1 LIVTAR
7 CKTGS
12 DRHRMI
18 EFLQSKRTVNF
29 VPKFLGKHRD
39 CILMPCKANGVA
51 DLSVTL
57 ETVEDF
63 MGKGRRT
70 IAFPAALE
78 RRFEQD
84 TQERR
89 CARLRV
95 GILVS
100 AVLYNFFLIA
110 DWLLVPDVLRTATL
124 LHLGLVTPWM
134 LFAAWS
140 MTKRPPPFVRECMAA
155 SVPLFIILQIDYG
168 FASTTSE
175 SAAHYQ
181 YVVIPTLLY
190 ANVSLHRLPFR
201 FARVVT
207 AAVLICHAAVVL
219 SANYISN
226 PVAVMILVQ
235 LAICAYIT
243 LVANYTM
250 ERDLRRAYL
259 FSLRDRLRHS
269 LADAASKRDSLTGLA
284 NRHHLD
290 IELRRLWAVDAEPPA
305 IVSMI
310 LMDIDYFKRLND
322 RYGHGAGDLC
332 LKRMASILTAELG
345 AAAEGAVRYGGEE
358 FLVVLPEMQLV
369 DAMRIAE
376 RIRRSVEMATIPNEG
391 HGLLGIV
398 TASFGVAS
406 ASVGEL
412 TAAELIAVADTA
424 LYAAKRKGRN
434 QVWPPLATPSDTSN
448 VEQISFRDR
457 A

>member
-1 LIVTAR
+1 
-7 CKTGS
+7 
-12 DRHRMI
+12 
-18 EFLQSKRTVNF
+18 
-29 VPKFLGKHRD
+29 
-39 CILMPCKANGVA
+39 
-51 DLSVTL
+51 LSVTL
-57 ETVEDF
+57 EAVEAL

-78 RRFEQD
+78 RRFEED

-89 CARLRV
+89 CTRLRV

-100 AVLYNFFLIA
+100 AVLYNCFLIA
-110 DWLLVPDVLRTATL
+110 DWLLVPDVFRIATL

-134 LFAAWS
+134 LFAAWA
-140 MTKRPPPFVRECMAA
+140 MTKRPRPFVRECLAA

-181 YVVIPTLLY
+181 YVIIPTLLY
-190 ANVSLHRLPFR
+190 ANVSLHRLAFP
-201 FARVVT
+201 FARAVT
-207 AAVLICHAAVVL
+207 AAVVIWHAAVVL
-219 SANYISN
+219 SANYIGG
-226 PVAVMILVQ
+226 PVAAMILVQ
-235 LAICAYIT
+235 IAICAYIT

-259 FSLRDRLRHS
+259 FSLRDRFRH
-269 LADAASKRDSLTGLA
+269 LQADAASKRDALTGLA

-290 IELRRLWAVDAEPPA
+290 IELGRLWAVDGEQPTM
-305 IVSMI
+305 VSVI
-310 LMDIDYFKRLND
+310 LMDIDHFKRLND

-332 LKRMASILTAELG
+332 LKRMASILIAELG
-345 AAAEGAVRYGGEE
+345 AASEGAVRYGGEE

-376 RIRRSVEMATIPNEG
+376 RIRRSVETATIPNEG
-391 HGLLGIV
+391 PGIFGIV

-406 ASVGEL
+406 AFVGEL

-434 QVWPPLATPSDTSN
+434 QVWPPLAAPIDASN

-457 A
+457 G

>member
-1 LIVTAR
+1 
-7 CKTGS
+7 
-12 DRHRMI
+12 
-18 EFLQSKRTVNF
+18 
-29 VPKFLGKHRD
+29 
-39 CILMPCKANGVA
+39 
-51 DLSVTL
+51 LSVTL
-57 ETVEDF
+57 EAVEAL

-78 RRFEQD
+78 RQFEED

-89 CARLRV
+89 CARLKV
-95 GILVS
+95 GLLVS

-110 DWLLVPDVLRTATL
+110 DWLLVPDVLRVATA
-124 LHLGLVTPWM
+124 LHLCLVTPWM
-134 LFAAWS
+134 LFAAWA
-140 MTKRPPPFVRECMAA
+140 MTKRPRPFVRECLAA
-155 SVPLFIILQIDYG
+155 SVPLLIILQIDYG

-181 YVVIPTLLY
+181 YVIIPTLLY
-190 ANVSLHRLPFR
+190 ANVSLHRLPFP
-201 FARVVT
+201 FARAVT
-207 AAVLICHAAVVL
+207 AAGVICHAAVVL
-219 SANYISN
+219 AANYIAG
-226 PVAVMILVQ
+226 PVASMILMQ
-235 LAICAYIT
+235 IAICAYIT

-269 LADAASKRDSLTGLA
+269 QADAASKRDALTGLA

-290 IELRRLWAVDAEPPA
+290 IELGRLWAADGEPPTM
-305 IVSMI
+305 VSVI
-310 LMDIDYFKRLND
+310 LMDIDHFKQLND
-322 RYGHGAGDLC
+322 EYGHGAGDLC
-332 LKRMASILTAELG
+332 LKRMASILIAELG
-345 AAAEGAVRYGGEE
+345 AASEGAVRYGGEE

-376 RIRRSVEMATIPNEG
+376 RIRRSVETATIPNEG
-391 HGLLGIV
+391 PGSFGMV

-424 LYAAKRKGRN
+424 LYTAKRKGRN
-434 QVWPPLATPSDTSN
+434 QVWPPLAAPSDASN
-448 VEQISFRDR
+448 AQQISFRDR

>member
-1 LIVTAR
+1 
-7 CKTGS
+7 
-12 DRHRMI
+12 
-18 EFLQSKRTVNF
+18 
-29 VPKFLGKHRD
+29 
-39 CILMPCKANGVA
+39 
-51 DLSVTL
+51 LSVTL
-57 ETVEDF
+57 EAVEAL

-78 RRFEQD
+78 RLFEED

-89 CARLRV
+89 CTRLRI

-110 DWLLVPDVLRTATL
+110 DWLLVPDVLRVATL
-124 LHLGLVTPWM
+124 LHLGLITPWM
-134 LFAAWS
+134 LFAAWA
-140 MTKRPPPFVRECMAA
+140 MTKRPRPFVRECLAA

-181 YVVIPTLLY
+181 YVIIPTLLY
-190 ANVSLHRLPFR
+190 ANVSLHRLAFP
-201 FARVVT
+201 FARAVT
-207 AAVLICHAAVVL
+207 AAVVICHAAVVL
-219 SANYISN
+219 SANYIGG
-226 PVAVMILVQ
+226 PVAAMILVQ
-235 LAICAYIT
+235 ISICAYIT

-269 LADAASKRDSLTGLA
+269 LADAASKRDALTGLA
-284 NRHHLD
+284 NRRHLD
-290 IELRRLWAVDAEPPA
+290 IELDRLWAADGEPPTM
-305 IVSMI
+305 VSVI
-310 LMDIDYFKRLND
+310 LMDIDHFKRLND
-322 RYGHGAGDLC
+322 KYGHGAGDLC
-332 LKRMASILTAELG
+332 LKRMASILIAELG
-345 AAAEGAVRYGGEE
+345 AASDGAVRYGGEE
-358 FLVVLPEMQLV
+358 FLVVLPGLQLV

-376 RIRRSVEMATIPNEG
+376 RIRRSVETATIPNEG
-391 HGLLGIV
+391 PGLFGIV

-406 ASVGEL
+406 ASAGEL

-434 QVWPPLATPSDTSN
+434 QVWPPLAASGDASN

>member
-1 LIVTAR
+1 
-7 CKTGS
+7 
-12 DRHRMI
+12 
-18 EFLQSKRTVNF
+18 
-29 VPKFLGKHRD
+29 
-39 CILMPCKANGVA
+39 
-51 DLSVTL
+51 LSVTL
-57 ETVEDF
+57 EAVEAL

-78 RRFEQD
+78 RLFEED

-89 CARLRV
+89 CTRLRI

-110 DWLLVPDVLRTATL
+110 DWLLVPDVLRVATL
-124 LHLGLVTPWM
+124 LHLGLITPWM
-134 LFAAWS
+134 LFAAWA
-140 MTKRPPPFVRECMAA
+140 MTKRPRPFVRECLAA

-181 YVVIPTLLY
+181 YVIIPTLLY
-190 ANVSLHRLPFR
+190 ANVSLHRLAFP
-201 FARVVT
+201 FARAVT
-207 AAVLICHAAVVL
+207 AAVVICHAAVVL
-219 SANYISN
+219 SANYIGG
-226 PVAVMILVQ
+226 PVAAMILVQ
-235 LAICAYIT
+235 ISICAYIT

-269 LADAASKRDSLTGLA
+269 QADAASKRDALTGLA
-284 NRHHLD
+284 NRRHLD
-290 IELRRLWAVDAEPPA
+290 IELDRLWAADGEPPTL
-305 IVSMI
+305 VSVI
-310 LMDIDYFKRLND
+310 LMDIDHFKRLND
-322 RYGHGAGDLC
+322 KYGHGAGDLC
-332 LKRMASILTAELG
+332 LKRMASILIAELG
-345 AAAEGAVRYGGEE
+345 AASDGAVRYGGEE
-358 FLVVLPEMQLV
+358 FLVVLPGLQLV

-376 RIRRSVEMATIPNEG
+376 RIRRSVETATIPNEG
-391 HGLLGIV
+391 PGLFGIV

-406 ASVGEL
+406 ASAGEL

-434 QVWPPLATPSDTSN
+434 QVWPPLAASGDASN

>member
-1 LIVTAR
+1 
-7 CKTGS
+7 
-12 DRHRMI
+12 M
-18 EFLQSKRTVNF
+18 
-29 VPKFLGKHRD
+29 
-39 CILMPCKANGVA
+39 
-51 DLSVTL
+51 SVTL
-57 ETVEDF
+57 ETVEAF
-63 MGKGRRT
+63 MGHGRRT

-78 RRFEQD
+78 RQFEQD

-100 AVLYNFFLIA
+100 AVLYNFLLIA
-110 DWLLVPDVLRTATL
+110 DWLLVPDVLRAAML

-134 LFAAWS
+134 LFAAWA
-140 MTKRPPPFVRECMAA
+140 MTKHPRPFVRECLAA

-168 FASTTSE
+168 FDSTTSE

-207 AAVLICHAAVVL
+207 AVIVICHAAVVL

-226 PVAVMILVQ
+226 PVAAMILVQ

-269 LADAASKRDSLTGLA
+269 QAEATSKRDALTGLA

-290 IELRRLWAVDAEPPA
+290 TELRRLWAVDGEQAA
-305 IVSMI
+305 IVSVIM
-310 LMDIDYFKRLND
+310 MDIDHFKWLND

-332 LKRMASILTAELG
+332 LKRMASILVAELG
-345 AAAEGAVRYGGEE
+345 APSEVVVRYGGEE
-358 FLVVLPEMQLV
+358 FLMVLPAVQLV
-369 DAMRIAE
+369 DAMRVAE
-376 RIRRSVEMATIPNEG
+376 RIRRSVERATIPNEG
-391 HGLLGIV
+391 PGLFGIV

-406 ASVGEL
+406 ACVSEL

-424 LYAAKRKGRN
+424 LYAAKQKGRN
-434 QVWPPLATPSDTSN
+434 QVWPPLVAASGTSN
-448 VEQISFRDR
+448 IEQISFRDR

>member
-1 LIVTAR
+1 
-7 CKTGS
+7 
-12 DRHRMI
+12 
-18 EFLQSKRTVNF
+18 
-29 VPKFLGKHRD
+29 
-39 CILMPCKANGVA
+39 
-51 DLSVTL
+51 LSVTL
-57 ETVEDF
+57 ETVEAF
-63 MGKGRRT
+63 MDGRRT

-78 RRFEQD
+78 RQFEQD

-110 DWLLVPDVLRTATL
+110 DWLLVPDVLRVATL

-134 LFAAWS
+134 LFAAWA
-140 MTKRPPPFVRECMAA
+140 MTRRPPPFVRECLAA
-155 SVPLFIILQIDYG
+155 SVPLLIILQIDYG

-201 FARVVT
+201 FARFVTVAVV
-207 AAVLICHAAVVL
+207 VCHAAVVL

-290 IELRRLWAVDAEPPA
+290 IELSRLWAIHNEQPTT
-305 IVSMI
+305 VSVIM
-310 LMDIDYFKRLND
+310 MDIDHFKWLND
-322 RYGHGAGDLC
+322 KYGHGSGDLC
-332 LKRMASILTAELG
+332 LKRLAAILIAEVSTTSQV
-345 AAAEGAVRYGGEE
+345 VRYGGEE
-358 FLVVLPEMQLV
+358 FLIVLPEVQLV
-369 DAMRIAE
+369 DAMRVAE
-376 RIRRSVEMATIPNEG
+376 SIRRSVERATIPNEG
-391 HGLLGIV
+391 PGLFGIV

-406 ASVGEL
+406 AYVREL

-424 LYAAKRKGRN
+424 LYAAKQKGRN
-434 QVWPPLATPSDTSN
+434 QVWPPPLAAGSTSN
-448 VEQISFRDR
+448 IEQISFRDR

>member
-1 LIVTAR
+1 
-7 CKTGS
+7 
-12 DRHRMI
+12 
-18 EFLQSKRTVNF
+18 
-29 VPKFLGKHRD
+29 
-39 CILMPCKANGVA
+39 
-51 DLSVTL
+51 LSVTL
-57 ETVEDF
+57 ETVEVF
-63 MGKGRRT
+63 MGHGRRT

-78 RRFEQD
+78 RQFEQD

-110 DWLLVPDVLRTATL
+110 DWLLVPDVLRAATL

-134 LFAAWS
+134 LFAAWA
-140 MTKRPPPFVRECMAA
+140 MTKHPRPFVRECLAA
-155 SVPLFIILQIDYG
+155 SFPLFIILQIDYG

-207 AAVLICHAAVVL
+207 ALIVICHAAVVL
-219 SANYISN
+219 SASYISN

-269 LADAASKRDSLTGLA
+269 LADAASKRDALTGLA

-290 IELRRLWAVDAEPPA
+290 IELRRLWAVDGERAA
-305 IVSMI
+305 TVSVIM
-310 LMDIDYFKRLND
+310 MDIDHFKRLND
-322 RYGHGAGDLC
+322 KYGHGAGDLC
-332 LKRMASILTAELG
+332 LKRMASILIAELG
-345 AAAEGAVRYGGEE
+345 AASEVVVRYGGEE
-358 FLVVLPEMQLV
+358 FLIVLPEVQLV
-369 DAMRIAE
+369 DAMRVAE
-376 RIRRSVEMATIPNEG
+376 RIRRSVERATIPNEG
-391 HGLLGIV
+391 PGLVGIV

-406 ASVGEL
+406 AYVSEL

-424 LYAAKRKGRN
+424 LYAAKQKGRN
-434 QVWPPLATPSDTSN
+434 QVWPPLVAPSGASN
-448 VEQISFRDR
+448 IEQISFRDR

>member
-1 LIVTAR
+1 
-7 CKTGS
+7 
-12 DRHRMI
+12 
-18 EFLQSKRTVNF
+18 
-29 VPKFLGKHRD
+29 
-39 CILMPCKANGVA
+39 
-51 DLSVTL
+51 LSVTL
-57 ETVEDF
+57 EAVEAL

-78 RRFEQD
+78 RLFEED

-89 CARLRV
+89 CTRLRI

-110 DWLLVPDVLRTATL
+110 DWLLVPDVLRVATL
-124 LHLGLVTPWM
+124 LHLGLITPWM
-134 LFAAWS
+134 LFAAWA
-140 MTKRPPPFVRECMAA
+140 MTKRPRPFVRECLAA
-155 SVPLFIILQIDYG
+155 SIPLFIILQIDYG

-181 YVVIPTLLY
+181 YVIIPTLLY
-190 ANVSLHRLPFR
+190 ANVSLHRLAFP
-201 FARVVT
+201 FARAVT
-207 AAVLICHAAVVL
+207 AAVVICHAAVVL
-219 SANYISN
+219 SANYIGG
-226 PVAVMILVQ
+226 PVAAMTLVQ
-235 LAICAYIT
+235 ISICAYIT

-269 LADAASKRDSLTGLA
+269 QADAASKRDALTGLA
-284 NRHHLD
+284 NRRHLD
-290 IELRRLWAVDAEPPA
+290 IELDRLWAADGEPPTM
-305 IVSMI
+305 VSVI
-310 LMDIDYFKRLND
+310 LMDIDHFKRLND
-322 RYGHGAGDLC
+322 KYGHGAGDLC
-332 LKRMASILTAELG
+332 LKRMASILIAELG
-345 AAAEGAVRYGGEE
+345 AASDGAVRYGGEE
-358 FLVVLPEMQLV
+358 FLVVLPGLQLV

-376 RIRRSVEMATIPNEG
+376 RIRRSVETATIPNEG
-391 HGLLGIV
+391 PGLFGIV
-398 TASFGVAS
+398 TASFGIAS

-434 QVWPPLATPSDTSN
+434 QVWPPLAASGDASN

>member
-1 LIVTAR
+1 MLHSRLHGKLI
-7 CKTGS
+7 
-12 DRHRMI
+12 
-18 EFLQSKRTVNF
+18 VNF
-29 VPKFLGKHRD
+29 VPKFLGKHRG
-39 CILMPCKANGVA
+39 CILVPYKATRGT
-51 DLSVTL
+51 DLSVSI
-57 ETVEDF
+57 ETVEAF
-63 MGKGRRT
+63 MEKGRRT

-78 RRFEQD
+78 RQFEQD

-89 CARLRV
+89 CARLGV

-100 AVLYNFFLIA
+100 AILYNFFLIA
-110 DWLLVPDVLRTATL
+110 DWLLVPDVLRIATF

-140 MTKRPPPFVRECMAA
+140 MTKRPAPFVRECMAA

-201 FARVVT
+201 LARVVT
-207 AAVLICHAAVVL
+207 AAVVICHAAVVL

-235 LAICAYIT
+235 LVICAYIT

-269 LADAASKRDSLTGLA
+269 MADAASKRDSLTGLA

-290 IELRRLWAVDAEPPA
+290 MELQRLWADDAEPPA
-305 IVSMI
+305 MVSMI
-310 LMDIDYFKRLND
+310 MMDIDYFKRLND

-332 LKRMASILTAELG
+332 LKRLASILTAELG

-358 FLVVLPEMQLV
+358 FLVLLPEMQLV

-376 RIRRSVEMATIPNEG
+376 RVRRSVEAATIPNEG
-391 HGLLGIV
+391 PGISGIV

-406 ASVGEL
+406 ASVEEF

-434 QVWPPLATPSDTSN
+434 QVWPPLAVSN
-448 VEQISFRDR
+448 VGHLPFRDR

>member
-1 LIVTAR
+1 
-7 CKTGS
+7 
-12 DRHRMI
+12 
-18 EFLQSKRTVNF
+18 
-29 VPKFLGKHRD
+29 
-39 CILMPCKANGVA
+39 
-51 DLSVTL
+51 LSVTL
-57 ETVEDF
+57 EAVEAL
-63 MGKGRRT
+63 MGRGRRSF
-70 IAFPAALE
+70 AFPDALE
-78 RRFEQD
+78 RQFEED

-110 DWLLVPDVLRTATL
+110 DWLLVPDVLRIATL

-134 LFAAWS
+134 LFAAWA
-140 MTKRPPPFVRECMAA
+140 MTKRPRPLVREGLAA
-155 SVPLFIILQIDYG
+155 SVPLLIILQIDYG

-175 SAAHYQ
+175 SAIHYQ
-181 YVVIPTLLY
+181 YVIIPALLY
-190 ANVSLHRLPFR
+190 ANVSLHRLAFP
-201 FARVVT
+201 FARAVT
-207 AAVLICHAAVVL
+207 AAVVICHAAVVL
-219 SANYISN
+219 SANYIAG
-226 PVAVMILVQ
+226 PVAAMILVQ
-235 LAICAYIT
+235 ITVCAYIT

-269 LADAASKRDSLTGLA
+269 QADAASKHDALTGLA

-290 IELRRLWAVDAEPPA
+290 IELRRLWAADGERTT
-305 IVSMI
+305 IVSVI
-310 LMDIDYFKRLND
+310 LMDIDHFKRLND

-345 AAAEGAVRYGGEE
+345 AASEGVIRYGGEE
-358 FLVVLPEMQLV
+358 FLVLLPEIQLV

-376 RIRRSVEMATIPNEG
+376 RIRRSVEKATIPNEG
-391 HGLLGIV
+391 PGLLGIV

-406 ASVGEL
+406 ACVGEL
-412 TAAELIAVADTA
+412 TAAELIAVTDTA

-434 QVWPPLATPSDTSN
+434 QVWPPLAAPSGASN